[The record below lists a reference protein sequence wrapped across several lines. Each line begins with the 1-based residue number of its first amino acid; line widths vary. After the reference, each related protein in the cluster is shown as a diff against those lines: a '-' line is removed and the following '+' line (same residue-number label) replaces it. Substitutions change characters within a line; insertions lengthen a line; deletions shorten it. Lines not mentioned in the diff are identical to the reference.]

1 MKPKRHHHYRNKIGL
16 SKLTA
21 VLLVCGLVLVGALS
35 FVVCKNKTAALAKEQ
50 LKMEHEIKLLS
61 GEISL
66 LERKI
71 DQMLDGAKVQPIL
84 EANGTW
90 LQKINP
96 QTRSIIRLKPIPT
109 AKTIA
114 QTEPEKP

>member
-1 MKPKRHHHYRNKIGL
+1 MKLKRHHHYRNKIGL

-21 VLLVCGLVLVGALS
+21 VLVICGLVLVGTLS
-35 FVVCKNKTAALAKEQ
+35 FVVCKNKTAAIAKEQ
-50 LKMEHEIKLLS
+50 LKVEHEIKLLS
-61 GEISL
+61 GEINL

-84 EANGTW
+84 QANGTW

-96 QTRSIIRLKPIPT
+96 QMRSIVRLKPIPT
-109 AKTIA
+109 AKAVA
-114 QTEPEKP
+114 QTELAQP